1 MAQQARAVH
10 TRQQILNAAA
20 QVFAKRGYAA
30 ATMAEILTVAG
41 LTKGAVYFHF
51 ASKEELALAV
61 TEAQSPWL
69 EELDLGGPSF
79 QSVIDLTVAYAR
91 ALQNDPIIRATVR
104 LVIEHGAFD
113 KPQIEAWEV
122 NINLVRDLLLAA
134 QDDLLPSVDINAAA
148 PTITSSFTGIQLTS
162 QVMSGRADLLERVA
176 DWWSM
181 LVPGLVKPEVIPGLE
196 YGGSAKTTAH
206 LTPERI
212 ARASVRRRA

>member
-20 QVFAKRGYAA
+20 QVFARRGYAA
-30 ATMAEILTVAG
+30 ATMGEILTARG
-41 LTKGAVYFHF
+41 PTKGAVFFHF
-51 ASKEELALAV
+51 PSKEELALAV

-69 EELDLGGPSF
+69 EELDLSGPGF

-113 KPQIEAWEV
+113 KPQIEAWEG

-134 QDDLLPSVDINAAA
+134 QDDLLPGVDINVAA

-162 QVMSGRADLLERVA
+162 QVLSGRADLLERVA
-176 DWWSM
+176 GWWAL
-181 LVPGLVKPEVIPGLE
+181 LVPGLVKPELIPG
-196 YGGSAKTTAH
+196 
-206 LTPERI
+206 
-212 ARASVRRRA
+212 